1 MHGLLRLIIFTVS
14 QVHRGEGTPMEGVSG
29 LGLGLGV
36 SGLIPVIKCFSL
48 FQFKLS
54 IYVLSHDFE
63 KVQIAKLISKI

>member
-29 LGLGLGV
+29 LGL
-36 SGLIPVIKCFSL
+36 GLIPVIKCFSL